1 MDAMITSERNMKNKL
16 SLFVALLSLI
26 TFSFCSS
33 SKKVS
38 STTSNDPAVIP
49 SFTYEKDVAPMML
62 ASCSP
67 CHFPETGKKKHLD
80 TYVATTKNIDDIL
93 NRVQLPIEH
102 DDYMPFKSKKP
113 AFTDRQIAVLKK
125 WQAEKMPR

>member
-1 MDAMITSERNMKNKL
+1 MKNKL
-16 SLFVALLSLI
+16 LHFVALISLVTLSY
-26 TFSFCSS
+26 CSS

-38 STTSNDPAVIP
+38 SFSSKESESNDPVIKP

-80 TYVATTKNIDDIL
+80 TYEATTKNIDDIL
-93 NRVQLPIEH
+93 KRVQLPIDH
-102 DDYMPFKSKKP
+102 DGYMPFKSKKP

-125 WQAEKMPR
+125 WQSEKMPK

>member
-1 MDAMITSERNMKNKL
+1 MITSERKMKNKL
-16 SLFVALLSLI
+16 SLFAALLSLI

-38 STTSNDPAVIP
+38 STTSNEPAVMP
-49 SFTYEKDVAPMML
+49 SFTYEKDVAPMVL

-67 CHFPETGKKKHLD
+67 CHFPETGKKKLLD
-80 TYVATTKNIDDIL
+80 TYDATVNNIDDIL
-93 NRVQLPIEH
+93 IRVQLPIEN
-102 DDYMPFKSKKP
+102 DEYMPFKSKKP

-125 WQAEKMPR
+125 WQSEKMPR